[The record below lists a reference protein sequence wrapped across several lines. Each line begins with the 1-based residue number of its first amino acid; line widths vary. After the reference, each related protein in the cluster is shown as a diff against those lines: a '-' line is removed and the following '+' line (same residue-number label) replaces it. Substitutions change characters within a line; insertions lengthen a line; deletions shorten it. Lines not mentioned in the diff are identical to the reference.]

1 MSEASVSSIGIVVSF
16 IPGLNGGYPQ
26 TITAHYK
33 RSGDEQYVQYSREE
47 FVDPQQDSE
56 YEFRFD
62 GADFQSG
69 ETYEIFL
76 RADNDHPDGQASE
89 SSPIMITM
97 PGNHQIIYLLF
108 LYCLMFLCI
117 IVLAHCVLNLIF

>member
-16 IPGLNGGYPQ
+16 IPGFDGGYPQ
-26 TITAHYK
+26 TITAHFK
-33 RSGDEQYVQYSREE
+33 RSDDDQYVQYSREE

-62 GADFQSG
+62 GAGFQSG

-76 RADNDHPDGQASE
+76 RADNDHPDGQATE

-97 PGNHQIIYLLF
+97 PGNHHIIYLLF
-108 LYCLMFLCI
+108 LYYLIILCI
-117 IVLAHCVLNLIF
+117 IVVH